1 MSSRG
6 LLDSLN
12 ESVRPAVL
20 DRRSV
25 LLLLEEDWHLRRES
39 YWSRLFLMMRPGVSA
54 LVQIPFA
61 ESLARLAVKD
71 DDLRPLVAAGGET
84 RAEVDL
90 AYRFV
95 CQFATAYPGLVAPAP
110 WLRICLAASEAEN
123 RLAVAATLLYRLIG
137 KAKLDPGSRRLA
149 AEAARAVL
157 VAASSR
163 GLEPMALGAVI
174 DTLDAALPEGLAAI
188 RGLIDPPRDTPH
200 QREIVRIL
208 ASHLPQ
214 LSVGPDI
221 VAALYTNAVREE
233 ADEEAR
239 QRTEFRRWYGQAEAA
254 QQFGGPAPPVPS
266 RQRIYDSML
275 DHWFEQYVETFLRG
289 APLVAVRACV
299 EAARYWERV
308 TDLRGAVAS
317 SALLTTAHGS
327 FFIDA
332 RTSDGLHRHSGFL
345 IEHLLDAIGP
355 AIDAFSPELRN
366 EVFQTLVSTAA
377 PTLVWATLIQHAQ
390 LSTVTREEIVPLLS
404 DPVALRLLGA
414 PIAELVQKVLAEL
427 SPEVTRAID
436 DAVVSLNEE
445 SDRYIRA
452 KLEKAVGVST
462 PASPRG
468 AGSNGDGA
476 EDDDEDEHVAI
487 LGPGD
492 ENDALDIARL
502 GVSREQLAQPANAA
516 VRAATRVVWKEIMR
530 LEPLRLTPKEAS
542 EVLASSAGTL
552 CELRGA
558 LGASEI
564 VEAIEIAGWSAFAHL
579 ASLRIIVS
587 GSIDGEVD
595 VYEAARRDDGRP
607 FSGGDLLNGGQ
618 AFPRAEAVPGLL
630 ALSGRHARDQATSEI
645 ERLTKDGEAAV
656 RYQIAWRLRD
666 LATLGRDR
674 VWPILVRL
682 LEDPNTEVAAAAVS
696 ELNAFYKLD
705 HAAAVDLAV
714 RALARFGGASKADH
728 DGRTDALMQLVWQ
741 HLARANSVATDAVS
755 RAVAEI
761 QGHPIGIHRV
771 LHSFRDWLVMRG
783 DDEAEEAARVRTVEL
798 FIHIARACI
807 SALPPGDSVALNPP
821 HGVGRDPHST
831 LVGEI
836 ASQLYFASGAFRAG
850 DGPRLADDVTARF
863 YRELR
868 EVLLELGTC
877 GVIEAANSVLETLE
891 YVRGLSLEGIE
902 KRDVLDRFLNVGE
915 ALVRAGAANSYWLLD
930 PIEQVLRACVAER
943 DPSLSDDAVL
953 GAWSRILDPLI
964 RLGWDQAY
972 RLACDLD
979 LSR

>member
-1 MSSRG
+1 MTSRG
-6 LLDSLN
+6 VLDSLN
-12 ESVRPAVL
+12 DSIRPAVL

-25 LLLLEEDWHLRRES
+25 LLLLEEDWHLRRSS

-61 ESLARLAVKD
+61 ESLVRLAVKD
-71 DDLRPLVAAGGET
+71 DDLRPLVVADGGA
-84 RAEVDL
+84 RVEVDS

-95 CQFATAYPGLVAPAP
+95 CQFATAYPDLVAPAP
-110 WLRICLAASEAEN
+110 WLRLCLAASEAEH
-123 RLAVAATLLYRLIG
+123 RLAIAATLLHRLLG

-157 VAASSR
+157 AAASSR

-174 DTLDAALPEGLAAI
+174 DTLDVALPEGLAAI
-188 RGLIDPPRDTPH
+188 RRLIGPPHNTPH
-200 QREIVRIL
+200 QRETVRTL

-239 QRTEFRRWYGQAEAA
+239 QRTEFRRWYELAEAA
-254 QQFGGPAPPVPS
+254 QRSGGPSPPVPS

-275 DHWFEQYVETFLRG
+275 DHWFEQYVETFLQA

-299 EAARYWERV
+299 EAARYWERI
-308 TDLRGAVAS
+308 TDMRGAVAS

-327 FFIDA
+327 FSIDA
-332 RTSDGLHRHSGFL
+332 RTSDELHRHSRFL

-355 AIDAFSPELRN
+355 AIDTYSPEVRN

-377 PTLVWATLIQHAQ
+377 PALVWATLIQHAQ
-390 LSTVTREEIVPLLS
+390 VSAATREEIVPLLS
-404 DPVALRLLGA
+404 SPVALRLLGA
-414 PIAELVQKVLAEL
+414 PIANLVQKTLEEL
-427 SPEVTRAID
+427 SPEVTRAIA
-436 DAVVSLNEE
+436 DAVGSLNEE
-445 SDRYIRA
+445 SDRYTRA
-452 KLEKAVGVST
+452 RLEKALGVS
-462 PASPRG
+462 PPVSPRG

-476 EDDDEDEHVAI
+476 EDGEDDEHLKV

-492 ENDALDIARL
+492 EDDTLDIARL
-502 GVSREQLAQPANAA
+502 GVSREQLAQPANAEA
-516 VRAATRVVWKEIMR
+516 RAATRVVWKEIMR
-530 LEPLRLTPKEAS
+530 LEPLRQTPKEAS
-542 EVLASSAGTL
+542 EALASTA
-552 CELRGA
+552 GA
-558 LGASEI
+558 LHRLRDTLRASGI
-564 VEAIEIAGWSAFAHL
+564 AEAIEIAGWSAVAHL

-587 GSIDGEVD
+587 GSTDGESD

-607 FSGGDLLNGGQ
+607 FSSGDLLNGGQ

-656 RYQIAWRLRD
+656 RYQVAWRLRE

-682 LEDPNTEVAAAAVS
+682 LQDPNTEVAAAAVS

-714 RALARFGGASKADH
+714 SALARFGGASKADH

-741 HLARANSVATDAVS
+741 HLARANSIATDAVS
-755 RAVAEI
+755 RAVTEI
-761 QGHPIGIHRV
+761 QGHPFGIHRV

-783 DDEAEEAARVRTVEL
+783 DDEAEEAARARTVEL
-798 FIHIARACI
+798 FVRIARA
-807 SALPPGDSVALNPP
+807 SMNALPAAGSVELNPP
-821 HGVGRDPHST
+821 HGMERDPHAK

-850 DGPRLADDVTARF
+850 DEPRLPDELAARF

-868 EVLLELGTC
+868 DVLLELGAS
-877 GVIEAANSVLETLE
+877 GVIEAANRVLETLE
-891 YVRGLSLEGIE
+891 YIRGLRIEGIDR
-902 KRDVLDRFLNVGE
+902 RDVLDRFLNVGE
-915 ALVRAGAANSYWLLD
+915 ALIRAGAANAYWLLD
-930 PIEQVLRACVAER
+930 PIEHVLRECVAER
-943 DPSLSDDAVL
+943 DPSLGDDAVL

-972 RLACDLD
+972 RLARDLD
-979 LSR
+979 LSI